1 MLDLTAGLVIYY
13 FQGSN
18 ISISSNGAVVDN
30 RYVCHIPEIQYYLL
44 FISFSFHFI
53 YNFHS

>member
-44 FISFSFHFI
+44 FIFFFFSF
-53 YNFHS
+53 YL